1 MSKIDD
7 KIIINCISSGLD
19 KESKNSIM
27 LDVSSLKGGAPGRTR
42 GLDFQVI
49 GSIDQLS

>member
-1 MSKIDD
+1 VLILHLTCDR
-7 KIIINCISSGLD
+7 
-19 KESKNSIM
+19 IM

-49 GSIDQLS
+49 GASLDLLC